1 MVTLYDISRK
11 IVSSEITADYE
22 EFSLEEIH
30 QSHAK
35 AFKDLIKYMGIPYR
49 VFKIH
54 TVKKEKFQFQD
65 ASVPHVKYLIQNH
78 LQIKKAIKEAYKNK
92 DIEEFK
98 KHTKP
103 IMDFLSVEFKNHPT
117 NLEQCRRCIQY
128 KFRLDE
134 ARLSA
139 DVLTLLQNTTTIH
152 PFDEPVLYGWYLNEL
167 DHLNR
172 RFKLL
177 HDQVGKYR
185 KDELDDINQAI
196 NDKAGEEKLFITKGD
211 AEKFINCYR
220 DGSTSDF
227 KIDLTIALVYKLSK
241 AHQKKTKEELIELA
255 YSISEEY
262 NAPTRQKYE
271 KNYAKYSTISGLAEY
286 MEKVINSLEAWKKK
300 EFKGRNQ
307 FFELLHE
314 IDHEKEN
321 TAFSADIE
329 LFDYMSSLELIRYL
343 QKREEELALEI

>member
-1 MVTLYDISRK
+1 MITLYDISRK

-22 EFSLEEIH
+22 EFLFEEIH

-54 TVKKEKFQFQD
+54 TVKREKFQFQD

-78 LQIKKAIKEAYKNK
+78 THIKKAIQEAYKNK

-98 KHTKP
+98 KQTKP
-103 IMDFLSVEFKNHPT
+103 IMDFLSVEFKEHPT

-128 KFRLDE
+128 KFRLEE
-134 ARLSA
+134 ACLSD
-139 DVLTLLQNTTTIH
+139 DVLTLLKNTTTIH

-167 DHLNR
+167 DHLNHR
-172 RFKLL
+172 LKLL
-177 HDQVGKYR
+177 RDQVEEYR
-185 KDELDDINQAI
+185 KDELNDINQAI
-196 NDKAGEEKLFITKGD
+196 NDKAGEEKLLITKHD
-211 AEKFINCYR
+211 AEEFINCYR
-220 DGSTSDF
+220 DGITNDF
-227 KIDLTIALVYKLSK
+227 KIELTIALVYKLSK
-241 AHQKKTKEELIELA
+241 ANREKTEEELIELA

-271 KNYAKYSTISGLAEY
+271 KNYAKYNTVPGLAEY
-286 MEKVINSLEAWKKK
+286 MEKVINSLEAWKKR

-314 IDHEKEN
+314 IDHEREN
-321 TAFSADIE
+321 TTFSADIE

-343 QKREEELALEI
+343 QKREEELVFET